1 MESIVLMFFTGLIL
15 KIPAKYHGSTVEDR
29 EVYDTHEME
38 NYGKHALISCTP
50 LYDENN
56 DLEFTV
62 HILTDIT
69 ELKNSKKTLE
79 ESYFDKEKANEVT
92 MKLVG
97 ITDIPEIYSIIGN
110 AVKEL
115 IPDSYVIV
123 SAMTSDWNHM
133 KMVKFLGP
141 EKYINI
147 IKTFLG
153 VDLYAMEFPMDV
165 ILEKEKEDYQS
176 GFLNL
181 LEKGFTISQWELF
194 PVLFA
199 R

>member
-1 MESIVLMFFTGLIL
+1 MESTVLMFFTGLIL
-15 KIPAKYHGSTVEDR
+15 KKPASTM
-29 EVYDTHEME
+29 EVLRRI
-38 NYGKHALISCTP
+38 GKFMKPMKLKIMVNMHWFHAP
-50 LYDENN
+50 QFYDENN

-97 ITDIPEIYSIIGN
+97 IKDIPEIYSIIGN

-123 SAMTSDWNHM
+123 SAMTSDWKHM

-153 VDLYAMEFPMDV
+153 VDTLCNGIPHGCN
-165 ILEKEKEDYQS
+165 S
-176 GFLNL
+176 
-181 LEKGFTISQWELF
+181 
-194 PVLFA
+194 
-199 R
+199 